1 MQSVKKRLQDS
12 PAQIQRTPKQR
23 RLSLKVKSA
32 TKKRNSRSSIW
43 NESDGD
49 DSIFGNILSQD
60 FVVDEEDDCLNANI
74 FCDDLSDTDSTI
86 CEQSD
91 IKKSEEK
98 SEPNH
103 HIEFNETFEIPPDLE
118 EEKPK
123 DEFQNTEKF
132 FDDIK
137 VDFNESDFREF
148 QSSSQIG
155 TSYETREDIKNSQ
168 MFKVPA
174 TPKGLSQLCWQTQV
188 FEEESKS
195 KGLFLTKGPFYGL
208 PVTVEKLIYSS
219 KGIKSLYGIDFLK
232 VTLTFS

>member
-1 MQSVKKRLQDS
+1 MQSIKRIQDS

-23 RLSLKVKSA
+23 KVKSFSA
-32 TKKRNSRSSIW
+32 W
-43 NESDGD
+43 NESD

-60 FVVDEEDDCLNANI
+60 LEDIDEEDDCLNANI
-74 FCDDLSDTDSTI
+74 FCDDLSDSTI
-86 CEQSD
+86 CEESD
-91 IKKSEEK
+91 NKKCEEK
-98 SEPNH
+98 TEP
-103 HIEFNETFEIPPDLE
+103 HIEFNETFEIPPDLEE

-148 QSSSQIG
+148 QSSQVG

-168 MFKVPA
+168 LFKVPA

-195 KGLFLTKGPFYGL
+195 NKGLFLSKGTFYGL
-208 PVTVEKLIYSS
+208 PVQVEKLIYQS
-219 KGIKSLYGIDFLK
+219 KGIKSLYGN
-232 VTLTFS
+232 TFSYSYLLVTHKRFFQIGNKSV